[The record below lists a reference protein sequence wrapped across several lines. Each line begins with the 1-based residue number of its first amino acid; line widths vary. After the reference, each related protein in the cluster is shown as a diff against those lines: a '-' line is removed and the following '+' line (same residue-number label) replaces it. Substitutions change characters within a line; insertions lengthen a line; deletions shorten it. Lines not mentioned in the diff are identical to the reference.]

1 MFSPHLKLSVGLLHP
16 PIVQDNL
23 DQQRFTEI
31 YRATLP
37 DISRFIA
44 RRCPPAEVED
54 IAADLYEIAWSKRKN
69 IPAGLEFPW
78 LIKTARYLISNRNR
92 KQGNRNRILGLLE
105 DPIAAPSAESIALAD
120 LELADAWKRL
130 SERDREVLALWAFE
144 GLEGESL
151 GEALE
156 ITPGAAGVRLSRA
169 RQRLQ
174 EALAEFN

>member
-1 MFSPHLKLSVGLLHP
+1 M
-16 PIVQDNL
+16 QEYL

-44 RRCPPAEVED
+44 RRCAPGDVED
-54 IAADLYEIAWSKRKN
+54 LAADLYEIAWSKRRT

-78 LIKTARYLISNRNR
+78 LVKTARYLISNRNR
-92 KQGNRNRILGLLE
+92 KQGNRNRIMALLE

-120 LELADAWKRL
+120 FELADAWKRL

-144 GLEGESL
+144 GLEGEAL
-151 GEALE
+151 AQALE
-156 ITPGAAGVRLSRA
+156 VTVGAAAVRLTRA

-174 EALAEFN
+174 NALAEFNT